1 MKYNTNHAKVCLAT
15 NGKQATS
22 MAKEHTNAQ
31 FSKHNHEPGALFAIY
46 ADFESENTDVSYT
59 NKYENQITCSYD

>member
-1 MKYNTNHAKVCLAT
+1 
-15 NGKQATS
+15 